1 MNNKLDDYDI
11 AFEPYE
17 KMGFKPFN
25 SNKLRGLLFGI
36 IGTIMIAYMS
46 ILLNMAVLTTSLLR
60 CATVLLFLG
69 ILSLCAA
76 IIFGVLGVIEDN
88 LKKDK
93 KISK

>member
-17 KMGFKPFN
+17 KMGFKPLN
-25 SNKLRGLLFGI
+25 SNKLRGTLLGI
-36 IGTIMIAYMS
+36 IGTIMLVCVS
-46 ILLNMAVLTTSLLR
+46 ILLSKSVLTTPILR
-60 CATVLLFLG
+60 CATILLFLG
-69 ILSLCAA
+69 ILSLCFAVL
-76 IIFGVLGVIEDN
+76 FVVLGVIEDN